1 MVIFDFIN
9 KRWNPEFGTWSL
21 VVFCFLGFGVY
32 GGQASAF
39 YNKSANPSIWILGK
53 WKMVTVLE
61 GNQDVTPLMNPEND
75 RWIEFKADGSFK
87 SGGGPLGSNE
97 GRYLV
102 DNIEKTL
109 QLDSD
114 AGEDDDS
121 QWRLQ
126 FREDLLYMRGIGSQ
140 RQEMTTVI
148 SQRVPQ

>member
-1 MVIFDFIN
+1 MKIL
-9 KRWNPEFGTWSL
+9 L
-21 VVFCFLGFGVY
+21 VNILVFCG
-32 GGQASAF
+32 AF
-39 YNKSANPSIWILGK
+39 IMPDTTLNPSTWIIGK

-61 GNQDVTPLMNPEND
+61 GNQDVTPLMNPEDD

-87 SGGGPLGSNE
+87 SGGGSHGSNS
-97 GRYLV
+97 GTYLV

-114 AGEDDDS
+114 AGEDDNS